1 MIKRILGI
9 DPGQRYFGL
18 AIADL
23 ETKISS
29 PYKILDLKEKD
40 FLKKLKDIIKKE
52 EIKKIVVGKPLNLR
66 GERTK
71 ETLNLEKIMNLFKDE
86 IKIPFIDFDE
96 RLTSKMADKIDLKN
110 KKKDHAVAASIILQ
124 NFLDKFYG

>member
-40 FLKKLKDIIKKE
+40 FLKNLKDIIRKE
-52 EIKKIVVGKPLNLR
+52 KIEKIIVGRPLNLR